1 MAGSEAASEPRSPGP
16 PPERPPPVRDREEA
30 TAAVRRGLRSLQRGV
45 RLVFGL
51 RALALGLGAG
61 GLALA
66 LSALAVGPVSSV
78 VGAAIGWSVV
88 GVGVVV
94 GLGFGWWPSRS
105 LRAGAVS
112 RLFAS
117 VSPPLVSATR
127 SVLELANDRSAG
139 RDLVEAHADRV
150 ARAMSEL
157 QLRRL
162 WPWKQLRSWPVAL
175 GLLALMAGAAL
186 LGTVDRARSGV
197 FALTHP
203 GARTEGTHVASVVGA
218 SRAHL
223 RFPAYM
229 GREHQERL
237 DVERLEAPLGTAV
250 RFGFRPLVPIT
261 EATLDAPGQL
271 SAFERGDDGWWTA
284 PFVVRQSGALAIE
297 VRDESGRTL
306 RDASTRTVVAIAD
319 EAPTVVLESPEDDL
333 VVDLAES
340 VPLAYEATDAL
351 GVTQIDLCIRT
362 PGGPVER
369 RSLQTFPTAVP
380 FHHGRS
386 RVAPVELGARPGDAI
401 TFWIEAQDSDDV
413 SGPNVG
419 RSVERTLQV
428 ASEATRREAFAGD
441 LREVLDAA
449 LDTLADRLERPVPET
464 PADARIRDEALAG
477 PTDAYLD
484 GLSALA
490 EGTDESF
497 DPSVL
502 RSMWRQAG
510 RDRAREARA
519 VDEDRDSRREANE
532 AIVERLEEHSLF
544 LADLLGRARLQDAA
558 ALARELEALRREM
571 RSLLSEL
578 RRTES
583 PEAREALLAALARA
597 QARLAELEQR
607 IATMGEEV
615 PQEFLNTD
623 SLEMSETADALTD
636 MRGAL
641 ERGDLDAAER
651 ALTALEQRIDALAK
665 TLGQAGESYGE
676 ARFGPRQQAMA
687 EALDRLAGLEAE
699 QRQLAERTQEV
710 RREAAER
717 ALGAAGAEARDAARG
732 VAERARAAAEAL
744 EQLPREV
751 LSPSDEEN
759 LDRARQRLR
768 DTAAALETGD
778 LGEARRMAAEA
789 EREADRL
796 ARDLEV
802 SAMMFSG
809 REGRTAQAA
818 QQARRASESVRGMGR
833 ALDDALPRVADF
845 VEDRQNEQME
855 ADSERQ
861 GLAREVAGELRE
873 QFGAEPDGTPL
884 SPEGA
889 EVMERV
895 GEAMGEARDAL
906 RRGDPLGA
914 SRSQQEAARDLTELR
929 EKLERQSQSQS
940 NGGGEGG
947 EAQPDYRRRV
957 SIPEAREDA
966 EAARRRR
973 RILDAMRDGAPEG
986 YEDAVRRYYEELLR

>member
-1 MAGSEAASEPRSPGP
+1 MAASEAASEPRSPGP
-16 PPERPPPVRDREEA
+16 APERPPSRRRGEPTE
-30 TAAVRRGLRSLQRGV
+30 AVRRGLRSLRRGV

-61 GLALA
+61 GLVFA
-66 LSALAVGPVSSV
+66 LSALAVGPVSSMI
-78 VGAAIGWSVV
+78 GAALGWSA
-88 GVGVVV
+88 V
-94 GLGFGWWPSRS
+94 GLCAVAGFVVGWWPSRA

-112 RLFAS
+112 RLFAT

-139 RDLVEAHADRV
+139 RDLVEAHAERV
-150 ARAMSEL
+150 AQAMAEL
-157 QLRRL
+157 RLRRL
-162 WPWKQLRSWPVAL
+162 WPWKRLRSLPVLL
-175 GLLALMAGAAL
+175 GLLALAGGALL
-186 LGTVDRARSGV
+186 LGTVDRARSGA

-203 GARTEGTHVASVVGA
+203 GARADEGTRVASVVGTT
-218 SRAHL
+218 RAEL

-229 GREHQERL
+229 SREPQERL
-237 DVERLEAPLGTAV
+237 DAERLEAPLGTAV
-250 RFGFRPLVPIT
+250 RLSFRPLVPIT

-271 SAFERGDDGWWTA
+271 SAFERGEDGWWTA
-284 PFVVRQSGALAIE
+284 PFTVRQSGTLAIE

-306 RDASTRTVVAIAD
+306 RDASSRAVVAIAD
-319 EAPTVVLESPEDDL
+319 EAPAVVLESPEEDL

-340 VPLAYEATDAL
+340 VSLTYEASDAL
-351 GVTQIDLCIRT
+351 GVVQIDLCIRT

-386 RVAPVELGARPGDAI
+386 RVAAVELGARPGDAI

-419 RSVERTLQV
+419 RSVERTLRV

-449 LDTLADRLERPVPET
+449 LNTLADRLERPVPDGRT
-464 PADARIRDEALAG
+464 DARTRDEALAG

-484 GLSALA
+484 GLHALA
-490 EGTDESF
+490 EGSDESF

-502 RSMWRQAG
+502 RSMWRELG
-510 RDRAREARA
+510 RDRAREART
-519 VDEDRDSRREANE
+519 VDDDLASRRAVNG
-532 AIVERLEEHSLF
+532 AMVERLEDHSLF

-558 ALARELEALRREM
+558 ALARELEELRREM

-597 QARLAELEQR
+597 QARLAELERR
-607 IATMGEEV
+607 IATMGDEV

-623 SLEMSETADALTD
+623 SLEMSETSDALSD

-717 ALGAAGAEARDAARG
+717 ALGAAGAEAREAARG
-732 VAERARAAAEAL
+732 VAERARSAAEAL
-744 EQLPREV
+744 EQLPRDV

-759 LDRARQRLR
+759 LDRARQRLS

-845 VEDRQNEQME
+845 VEDRQNRQME
-855 ADSERQ
+855 TDSERQ
-861 GLAREVAGELRE
+861 GLARDVAGELRE

-895 GEAMGEARDAL
+895 EQTMGEARDAL
-906 RRGDPLGA
+906 RRSDPLGA

-929 EKLERQSQSQS
+929 EKLEQQSQSQQ

-973 RILDAMRDGAPEG
+973 RILDAMRNGAPEG